1 MTSKEI
7 DVETLEKLEASKK
20 AVLQRVAERL
30 RNQIE
35 TTDNVSASHS
45 SHTSGGGAG
54 RTHTSYVSA

>member
-1 MTSKEI
+1 MNSKEI

-35 TTDNVSASHS
+35 TDNVSASHC
-45 SHTSGGGAG
+45 SHAAGSPG
-54 RTHTSYVSA
+54 RTHMSIVSA

>member
-1 MTSKEI
+1 MNSKEI
-7 DVETLEKLEASKK
+7 DIETLEKLEASKK

-45 SHTSGGGAG
+45 SHTSGSGG
-54 RTHTSYVSA
+54 RTHISVVSA

>member
-1 MTSKEI
+1 MNSKEI

-45 SHTSGGGAG
+45 SHSSGAGG
-54 RTHTSYVSA
+54 RTHTSIVSA